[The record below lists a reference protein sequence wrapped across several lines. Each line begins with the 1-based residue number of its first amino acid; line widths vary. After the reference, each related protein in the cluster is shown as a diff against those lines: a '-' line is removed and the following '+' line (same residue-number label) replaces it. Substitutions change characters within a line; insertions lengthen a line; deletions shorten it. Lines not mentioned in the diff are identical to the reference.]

1 MAFEDYTHFTSPIRR
16 YPDLVVHR
24 LLKSLENN
32 EPPAL
37 SKINVEEIAHHCTET
52 EKKAD
57 DLEKKINGKKKT
69 RLLQLAFK
77 KRKSA
82 TFNGFIVGIKKRGMI
97 IELPDSLQ
105 RGMVA
110 FKSIRSDWLE
120 ADETFTR
127 VENRDGV
134 IRYKL
139 GDPLEVMIAKVDMDR
154 ALLDFAISGE
164 PKQKSKRNHKRRVEP
179 DLRSGR
185 PKTYSKQR
193 RRRKKR

>member
-1 MAFEDYTHFTSPIRR
+1 
-16 YPDLVVHR
+16 
-24 LLKSLENN
+24 
-32 EPPAL
+32 
-37 SKINVEEIAHHCTET
+37 
-52 EKKAD
+52 
-57 DLEKKINGKKKT
+57 
-69 RLLQLAFK
+69 
-77 KRKSA
+77 
-82 TFNGFIVGIKKRGMI
+82 MI

-139 GDPLEVMIAKVDMDR
+139 GDPLEVMIVKVDLER
-154 ALLDFAISGE
+154 ALLDFSISGE
-164 PKQKSKRNHKRRVEP
+164 PQQKSKRHHKRRVEP

-185 PKTYSKQR
+185 PKIHSKQR